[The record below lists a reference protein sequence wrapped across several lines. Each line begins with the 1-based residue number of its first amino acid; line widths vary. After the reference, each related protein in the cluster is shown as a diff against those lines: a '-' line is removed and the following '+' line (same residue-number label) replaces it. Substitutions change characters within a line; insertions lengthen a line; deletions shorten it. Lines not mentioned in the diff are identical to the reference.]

1 MSGGE
6 DGLKKPEAW
15 NLDTGNL
22 RVCGWEGGGI
32 SCRTHRLTSKN
43 SQLTGE
49 LRPPTEEM
57 AQGSVR

>member
-43 SQLTGE
+43 SQSS
-49 LRPPTEEM
+49 EETVKE
-57 AQGSVR
+57 AQEINQ